1 MKLKLKSKKL
11 ITRIL
16 LINFLLTVFLCLVVY
31 MFNIPWN
38 TLDYKAVDALYK
50 NNLKDGAGP
59 KNSSKIILLNITDS
73 TYDYFGINYLRRND
87 LAKINNVLYYFN
99 PDAIFYDIVF
109 PRSSV
114 DSSDKSFANSIL
126 QNGNVY
132 LPVGFSLSNKKKN
145 FQWGNGYFYGLLKN
159 GNFSR
164 LEEHG
169 HGEPYYAS
177 YALPQNEIFAQAA
190 YNTGHISIVRDH
202 DGIIRHYPMIIK
214 IDSLFFPAISL
225 QIFLDYNKI
234 PFNKL
239 KIDWGNSITIP
250 ALKNSFLNKD
260 VVIPI
265 DDHGLAFIPF
275 PGFWKDEKNM
285 QVQNLI
291 KYSRNEDNLDELM
304 EYFGGNFVF
313 ISDISVGTSDLGQ
326 ITTEDNVP
334 LVSVHAALLNALLM
348 NDFYTEWKPFSV
360 SALIFPLGLILGFFS
375 IFKKNT
381 PLYISALVIIGGLIL
396 FSFYEM
402 KNFQLFPLVTS
413 AGAVLVLTIGMILSL
428 NVIISKDQAFIK
440 SAFSKYVPTNVV
452 DQLLENPG
460 MLKLGG
466 EERILTILFSDIA
479 NFTTISESMKSTDLV
494 SFLNEYL
501 SEMTDIII
509 KEKGTIDKYIGDAIL
524 AEFGA
529 PIQMEEHANA
539 AVITAI
545 NMQRKIKELNKDW
558 ESKEFPLLR
567 SRIGI
572 NTGQVII
579 GNMGS
584 DRVFDY
590 TVIGDNVN
598 LAARLESANK
608 RYNTLIMISE
618 FTYNE
623 IDKDKFKTRIL
634 DVIKVKGKTKAV
646 KVYEVCGLIS
656 DSFSN
661 EEMDYYKFYEEAFN
675 FYLAKNF
682 VKAKELFEQSLI
694 LRPNDPASQQMLVR
708 INNIKEQ
715 ELDEN
720 WDGSI
725 VLLEK

>member
-11 ITRIL
+11 ITKIL
-16 LINFLLTVFLCLVVY
+16 LINFLLTVFLCSAVY
-31 MFNIPWN
+31 IFNIPWN

-50 NNLKDGAGP
+50 KNLKDGDGP
-59 KNSSKIILLNITDS
+59 KKSGKIILLNITDS

-87 LAKINNVLYYFN
+87 LAKVNNILYYFN

-114 DSSDKSFANSIL
+114 DSSDNSFAGSIK

-132 LPVGFSLSNKKKN
+132 LPVGFSISNTEKK
-145 FQWGNGYFYGLLKN
+145 FQWGNGYFYNLLKK
-159 GNFSR
+159 GNFSN
-164 LEEHG
+164 LEEENS
-169 HGEPYYAS
+169 GEPYYAS
-177 YALPQNEIFAQAA
+177 YALPQNDIFAEAA
-190 YNTGHISIVRDH
+190 FNTGHISIVRDH

-214 IDSLFFPAISL
+214 IDSLFFPAVSL

-239 KIDWGNSITIP
+239 KIDWGHSITIP

-285 QVQNLI
+285 QVQNLL
-291 KYSRNEDNLDELM
+291 KYSRNEDNLDDLM
-304 EYFGGNFVF
+304 EFFGGNFVF

-348 NDFYTEWKPFSV
+348 NDFYSEWQPFSV
-360 SALIFPLGLILGFFS
+360 SALLFPLGLILGFFS

-381 PLYISALVIIGGLIL
+381 PLYVSGLLIIGSLIL

-402 KNFQLFPLVTS
+402 KSFQLFPLVTS
-413 AGAVLVLTIGMILSL
+413 AGAVFVLTIGLILSL
-428 NVIISKDQAFIK
+428 NVIITKDQAFIK

-452 DQLLENPG
+452 DQLLENPN

-466 EERILTILFSDIA
+466 EERILTVLFSDIA
-479 NFTTISESMKSTDLV
+479 NFTAISESMKSTDLV
-494 SFLNEYL
+494 PFLNEYL

-509 KEKGTIDKYIGDAIL
+509 NEKGTIDKYIGDAIL

-529 PIQMEEHANA
+529 PVPMENHAGA
-539 AVITAI
+539 AVTTAI
-545 NMQRKIKELNKDW
+545 NMQRKIKELNKRW

-590 TVIGDNVN
+590 TVIGDPVN

-623 IDKDKFKTRIL
+623 IDKDKFKSRIL

-646 KVYEVCGLIS
+646 KVYEVCGFAS
-656 DSFSN
+656 DSFSG
-661 EEMDYYKFYEEAFN
+661 EDTDYFKFYEDAFN
-675 FYLAKNF
+675 FYLRKNF
-682 VKAKELFEQSLI
+682 VKAKELFEKSLI
-694 LRPNDPASQQMLVR
+694 SRPNDPASQQMLVR
-708 INNIKEQ
+708 VKNIEDR

-725 VLLEK
+725 MLLEK